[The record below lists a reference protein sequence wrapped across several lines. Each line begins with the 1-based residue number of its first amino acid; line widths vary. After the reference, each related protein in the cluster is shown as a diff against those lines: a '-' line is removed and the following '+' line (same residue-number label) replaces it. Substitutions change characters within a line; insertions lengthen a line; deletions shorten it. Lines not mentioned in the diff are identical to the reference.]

1 MSRLSGSAFY
11 NTGFVTGQAT
21 GFGSGAKAGQD
32 NIVLPPI
39 AGAKGG
45 MMLLRWVL
53 SVSVLLLAQL
63 APASAY
69 PERPIRV
76 IVPYAAGGATDV
88 VARVLAEAITPF
100 LSQPMIIENRGGAGG
115 MVGAEVVARAP
126 ADGHTVLFNNT
137 GHAALRVLVPNP
149 PIDPITSLQAIAVV
163 AESPIVMLVA
173 NNVPANNLREFTALA
188 QARPGQLDYGSS
200 GGGGILQMAA
210 LLYLKATGVQ
220 LNEVPYRGGAPAT
233 LDLAAGRI
241 AMMFDAGLTGFQT
254 ARGNQAR
261 AFAVTTPQRN
271 AANPDVPT
279 WREGAV
285 DAEMSV
291 WQAVFVPSA
300 TPRDRRDTLNAAINR
315 ALGQE
320 VLRKRLADLGA
331 DRILTLNVAESE
343 AYLAAEVARWEALL
357 KR

>member
-1 MSRLSGSAFY
+1 MVLRLL
-11 NTGFVTGQAT
+11 
-21 GFGSGAKAGQD
+21 
-32 NIVLPPI
+32 VL
-39 AGAKGG
+39 AVG
-45 MMLLRWVL
+45 MVICP
-53 SVSVLLLAQL
+53 LAL
-63 APASAY
+63 ANAY

-76 IVPYAAGGATDV
+76 VVPYAAGGATDV
-88 VARVLAEAITPF
+88 VARVLAEAMAP
-100 LSQPMIIENRGGAGG
+100 LLPQPLVIENRGGAGG

-188 QARPGQLDYGSS
+188 QAQPGRLDYGSS

-261 AFAVTTPQRN
+261 AFAVTTAQRN
-271 AANPDVPT
+271 VANPDIPT
-279 WREGAV
+279 WREGGV

-291 WQAVFVPSA
+291 WQAVFVPAA
-300 TPRDRRDTLNAAINR
+300 TPRDRREALNAAINR
-315 ALGQE
+315 ALSQE
-320 VLRKRLADLGA
+320 ALRKRLADLGA
-331 DRILTLNVAESE
+331 DRILTLNIADSE
-343 AYLAAEVARWEALL
+343 AYLAGEVARWESLL

>member
-1 MSRLSGSAFY
+1 
-11 NTGFVTGQAT
+11 
-21 GFGSGAKAGQD
+21 
-32 NIVLPPI
+32 
-39 AGAKGG
+39 
-45 MMLLRWVL
+45 MLLRWMLCFAVL
-53 SVSVLLLAQL
+53 VLTPL
-63 APASAY
+63 APAGAY

-88 VARVLAEAITPF
+88 VARVLAEAMAPILP
-100 LSQPMIIENRGGAGG
+100 QPLIIENRGGAGG

-137 GHAALRVLVPNP
+137 GHAALLVPNP
-149 PIDPITSLQAIAVV
+149 PIDPITSLQAIAVA

-261 AFAVTTPQRN
+261 AFAVTTAQRN

-279 WREGAV
+279 WREGGV

-300 TPRDRRDTLNAAINR
+300 TPRDRREILNAAINR

-320 VLRKRLADLGA
+320 ALRKRLADLGA
-331 DRILTLNVAESE
+331 DRILSLNVAESE
-343 AYLAAEVARWEALL
+343 AYLAGEVTRWEALL

>member
-1 MSRLSGSAFY
+1 
-11 NTGFVTGQAT
+11 
-21 GFGSGAKAGQD
+21 
-32 NIVLPPI
+32 
-39 AGAKGG
+39 
-45 MMLLRWVL
+45 MLLRWML
-53 SVSVLLLAQL
+53 GCALLVL
-63 APASAY
+63 APWAPARAY

-88 VARVLAEAITPF
+88 VARVLAEAMAPILP
-100 LSQPMIIENRGGAGG
+100 QPLIIENRGGAGG

-149 PIDPITSLQAIAVV
+149 AFDPITSLQALAVV

-173 NNVPANNLREFTALA
+173 HNVPANNLREFTALA
-188 QARPGQLDYGSS
+188 RARPGQLDYGSS

-210 LLYLKATGVQ
+210 LLYLQATGVQ

-261 AFAVTTPQRN
+261 AFAVTTNQRN
-271 AANPDVPT
+271 AANPEVPT
-279 WREGAV
+279 WREGGV

-300 TPRDRRDTLNAAINR
+300 TSRDRRETLNAAINR
-315 ALGQE
+315 ALGQDG
-320 VLRKRLADLGA
+320 LRKRLGELGA
-331 DRILTLNVAESE
+331 DRILSLNVAESE
-343 AYLAAEVARWEALL
+343 AYLAAEVTRWEALL

>member
-1 MSRLSGSAFY
+1 
-11 NTGFVTGQAT
+11 
-21 GFGSGAKAGQD
+21 
-32 NIVLPPI
+32 
-39 AGAKGG
+39 
-45 MMLLRWVL
+45 
-53 SVSVLLLAQL
+53 
-63 APASAY
+63 
-69 PERPIRV
+69 
-76 IVPYAAGGATDV
+76 
-88 VARVLAEAITPF
+88 
-100 LSQPMIIENRGGAGG
+100 
-115 MVGAEVVARAP
+115 
-126 ADGHTVLFNNT
+126 
-137 GHAALRVLVPNP
+137 LRVLVPNP

-220 LNEVPYRGGAPAT
+220 LNEIPYRGGAPAT

-261 AFAVTTPQRN
+261 AFAVTTPHRN

-279 WREGAV
+279 WREGGV

-291 WQAVFVPSA
+291 WQAVFVPTA
-300 TPRDRRDTLNAAINR
+300 TPRDRRDVLNAAINR

-320 VLRKRLADLGA
+320 ALRKRLGDLGA

-343 AYLAAEVARWEALL
+343 AYMAGEVTRWEALL

>member
-1 MSRLSGSAFY
+1 MR
-11 NTGFVTGQAT
+11 
-21 GFGSGAKAGQD
+21 
-32 NIVLPPI
+32 
-39 AGAKGG
+39 
-45 MMLLRWVL
+45 LRWVL
-53 SVSVLLLAQL
+53 SVAVLLLAPL

-88 VARVLAEAITPF
+88 VARVLAEAMAPILP
-100 LSQPMIIENRGGAGG
+100 QPLIIENRGGAGG

-220 LNEVPYRGGAPAT
+220 LNEIPYRGGAPAT

-261 AFAVTTPQRN
+261 AFAVTTPHRN
-271 AANPDVPT
+271 AANPEVPT
-279 WREGAV
+279 WREGGV

-291 WQAVFVPSA
+291 WQAVFVPTA
-300 TPRDRRDTLNAAINR
+300 TPRDRREVLNAAINR
-315 ALGQE
+315 ALSQE
-320 VLRKRLADLGA
+320 ALRKRLGDLGA
-331 DRILTLNVAESE
+331 DRILTLSVTESE
-343 AYLAAEVARWEALL
+343 AYMAGEVTRWEALL

>member
-1 MSRLSGSAFY
+1 
-11 NTGFVTGQAT
+11 
-21 GFGSGAKAGQD
+21 
-32 NIVLPPI
+32 
-39 AGAKGG
+39 
-45 MMLLRWVL
+45 
-53 SVSVLLLAQL
+53 
-63 APASAY
+63 
-69 PERPIRV
+69 
-76 IVPYAAGGATDV
+76 
-88 VARVLAEAITPF
+88 
-100 LSQPMIIENRGGAGG
+100 
-115 MVGAEVVARAP
+115 
-126 ADGHTVLFNNT
+126 
-137 GHAALRVLVPNP
+137 LRVLVPNP

-188 QARPGQLDYGSS
+188 QAQPGRLDYGSS

-261 AFAVTTPQRN
+261 AFAVTTAQRN
-271 AANPDVPT
+271 VANPDIPT
-279 WREGAV
+279 WREGGV

-291 WQAVFVPSA
+291 WQAVFVPAA
-300 TPRDRRDTLNAAINR
+300 TPRDRREALNAAINR
-315 ALGQE
+315 ALSQE
-320 VLRKRLADLGA
+320 ALRKRLADLGA
-331 DRILTLNVAESE
+331 DRILTLNIADSE
-343 AYLAAEVARWEALL
+343 AYLAGEVARWESLL

>member
-1 MSRLSGSAFY
+1 M
-11 NTGFVTGQAT
+11 
-21 GFGSGAKAGQD
+21 
-32 NIVLPPI
+32 VLKLLVL
-39 AGAKGG
+39 AVG
-45 MMLLRWVL
+45 MVICP
-53 SVSVLLLAQL
+53 LAL
-63 APASAY
+63 ANAY

-76 IVPYAAGGATDV
+76 VVPYAAGGATDV
-88 VARVLAEAITPF
+88 VARVLAEAMAP
-100 LSQPMIIENRGGAGG
+100 LLPQPLVIENRGGAGG

-261 AFAVTTPQRN
+261 AFAVTTAQRN
-271 AANPDVPT
+271 VANPDIPT
-279 WREGAV
+279 WREGGV

-291 WQAVFVPSA
+291 WQAVFVPAA
-300 TPRDRRDTLNAAINR
+300 TPRDRREALNAAINR
-315 ALGQE
+315 ALSQE
-320 VLRKRLADLGA
+320 ALRKRLADLGA
-331 DRILTLNVAESE
+331 DRILTLNIADSE
-343 AYLAAEVARWEALL
+343 AYLAGEVARWESLL

>member
-1 MSRLSGSAFY
+1 MR
-11 NTGFVTGQAT
+11 
-21 GFGSGAKAGQD
+21 
-32 NIVLPPI
+32 
-39 AGAKGG
+39 
-45 MMLLRWVL
+45 LRWVL
-53 SVSVLLLAQL
+53 SVAVLLLAPW

-88 VARVLAEAITPF
+88 VARVLAEAMAPILP
-100 LSQPMIIENRGGAGG
+100 QPLIIENRGG
-115 MVGAEVVARAP
+115 
-126 ADGHTVLFNNT
+126 DNT

-261 AFAVTTPQRN
+261 AFAVTTAHRN

-279 WREGAV
+279 WREGGV

-300 TPRDRRDTLNAAINR
+300 TPRDRREILNAAINR

-320 VLRKRLADLGA
+320 ALRKRLGDLGA
-331 DRILTLNVAESE
+331 DRILSLNVAESE
-343 AYLAAEVARWEALL
+343 AYLAGEVTRWEALL

>member
-115 MVGAEVVARAP
+115 MVGATHVAKAKP
-126 ADGHTVLFNNT
+126 DGHTLLLVT
-137 GHAALRVLVPNP
+137 GAYPAAAALSTAPAF
-149 PIDPITSLQAIAVV
+149 DPIKDMAMVSLVTAYPFIINVVV
-163 AESPIVMLVA
+163 AKIE
-173 NNVPANNLREFTALA
+173 
-188 QARPGQLDYGSS
+188 
-200 GGGGILQMAA
+200 
-210 LLYLKATGVQ
+210 LL
-220 LNEVPYRGGAPAT
+220 
-233 LDLAAGRI
+233 
-241 AMMFDAGLTGFQT
+241 
-254 ARGNQAR
+254 
-261 AFAVTTPQRN
+261 
-271 AANPDVPT
+271 
-279 WREGAV
+279 
-285 DAEMSV
+285 
-291 WQAVFVPSA
+291 
-300 TPRDRRDTLNAAINR
+300 
-315 ALGQE
+315 
-320 VLRKRLADLGA
+320 
-331 DRILTLNVAESE
+331 
-343 AYLAAEVARWEALL
+343 
-357 KR
+357 

>member
-1 MSRLSGSAFY
+1 MVLRLL
-11 NTGFVTGQAT
+11 
-21 GFGSGAKAGQD
+21 
-32 NIVLPPI
+32 VL
-39 AGAKGG
+39 AVG
-45 MMLLRWVL
+45 MVICP
-53 SVSVLLLAQL
+53 LAL
-63 APASAY
+63 ANAY

-76 IVPYAAGGATDV
+76 VVPYAAGGATDV
-88 VARVLAEAITPF
+88 VARVLAEAMAP
-100 LSQPMIIENRGGAGG
+100 LLPQPLVIENRGGAGG

-149 PIDPITSLQAIAVV
+149 PSDPITSLQAIAVV

-188 QARPGQLDYGSS
+188 EARPGQLDYGSS

-261 AFAVTTPQRN
+261 AFAVTTAQRN
-271 AANPDVPT
+271 VANPDIPT
-279 WREGAV
+279 WREGGV

-291 WQAVFVPSA
+291 WQAVFVPAA
-300 TPRDRRDTLNAAINR
+300 TPRDRREALNAAINR
-315 ALGQE
+315 ALSQE
-320 VLRKRLADLGA
+320 ALRKRLADLGA
-331 DRILTLNVAESE
+331 DRILTLNIADSE
-343 AYLAAEVARWEALL
+343 AYLAGEVARWESLL

>member
-1 MSRLSGSAFY
+1 M
-11 NTGFVTGQAT
+11 
-21 GFGSGAKAGQD
+21 
-32 NIVLPPI
+32 VLKSLVL
-39 AGAKGG
+39 AVG
-45 MMLLRWVL
+45 MVICP
-53 SVSVLLLAQL
+53 LAL
-63 APASAY
+63 ANAY

-76 IVPYAAGGATDV
+76 VVPYAAGGATDV
-88 VARVLAEAITPF
+88 VARVLAEAMAP
-100 LSQPMIIENRGGAGG
+100 LLPQPLVIENRGGAGG

-261 AFAVTTPQRN
+261 AFAVTTAQRN
-271 AANPDVPT
+271 AANPDIPT
-279 WREGAV
+279 WREGGV

-300 TPRDRRDTLNAAINR
+300 TPRDRREILNTAINR

-320 VLRKRLADLGA
+320 ALRKRLADLGA
-331 DRILTLNVAESE
+331 DRILTLNIADSE
-343 AYLAAEVARWEALL
+343 AYLAAEVARWESLL

>member
-1 MSRLSGSAFY
+1 M
-11 NTGFVTGQAT
+11 
-21 GFGSGAKAGQD
+21 
-32 NIVLPPI
+32 VLKLLVL
-39 AGAKGG
+39 AVG
-45 MMLLRWVL
+45 MVICP
-53 SVSVLLLAQL
+53 LAL
-63 APASAY
+63 ANAY

-76 IVPYAAGGATDV
+76 VVPYAAGGATDV
-88 VARVLAEAITPF
+88 VARVLAEAMAP
-100 LSQPMIIENRGGAGG
+100 LLPQPLVIENRGGAGG

-163 AESPIVMLVA
+163 SESPIVMLVA

-188 QARPGQLDYGSS
+188 EARPGQLDYGSS

-261 AFAVTTPQRN
+261 AFAVTTAQRN
-271 AANPDVPT
+271 VANPDIPT
-279 WREGAV
+279 WREGGV

-291 WQAVFVPSA
+291 WQAVFVPAA
-300 TPRDRRDTLNAAINR
+300 TPRDRREALNAAINR
-315 ALGQE
+315 ALSQE
-320 VLRKRLADLGA
+320 ALRKRLADLGA
-331 DRILTLNVAESE
+331 DRILTLNIADSE
-343 AYLAAEVARWEALL
+343 AYLAGEVARWESLL